1 MDNQTINRTILLK
14 KGKQDKKRT
23 AGIQL
28 PFNIQL
34 LRIENNSNQRFISS

>member
-23 AGIQL
+23 AGYTTTIQYTT
-28 PFNIQL
+28 FKNRKQ
-34 LRIENNSNQRFISS
+34 